1 MNCLDVRRVLGGDPT
16 ARPVALVAHLAEC
29 PTCARHAEQLAR
41 LDSLIHRALSVPVRA
56 AAAASVEQTA
66 RPRWLALAAGLGA
79 AAVLA
84 VLSWT
89 LYPQPALATAL
100 VGHMGHE
107 PASWVRTP
115 VPASPAAVGYVLGR
129 AGVALAPE
137 AAQVSYAHSCLFR
150 GWYVPHLVVQTP
162 GGPMTVMV
170 LTHEKVPRAMR
181 IDEGG
186 YRGVIV
192 PAARGAFAV
201 LAPAGTD
208 PAAIDAVVARLA
220 SVVRYTG

>member
-1 MNCLDVRRVLGGDPT
+1 MNCLDVRRALGADPA
-16 ARPVALVAHLAEC
+16 ARPVALAAHLAEC
-29 PTCARHAEQLAR
+29 PACARHAEALAR
-41 LDSLIHRALSVPVRA
+41 LDGLIHRALAVPVRA
-56 AAAASVEQTA
+56 ADAAPPARAT
-66 RPRWLALAAGLGA
+66 RPRWVALAAGLA
-79 AAVLA
+79 ATAVLA
-84 VLSWT
+84 VASWM

-107 PASWVRTP
+107 PDSWARTS
-115 VPASPAAVGYVLGR
+115 VPAPPAAVGYVLGR
-129 AGVALAPE
+129 AGVALAPD

-162 GGPMTVMV
+162 AGPMTVMV
-170 LTHEKVPRAMR
+170 LTHEHVAAATR

-208 PAAIDAVVARLA
+208 QAAIDAVVARLA
-220 SVVRYTG
+220 GAVRYIG